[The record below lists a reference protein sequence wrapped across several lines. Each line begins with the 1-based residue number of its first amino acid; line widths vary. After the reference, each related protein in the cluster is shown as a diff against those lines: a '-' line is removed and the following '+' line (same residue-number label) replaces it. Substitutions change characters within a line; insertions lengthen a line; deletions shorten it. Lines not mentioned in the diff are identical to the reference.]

1 MSVLGVVAVLS
12 WGSTWSADADA
23 DGEMLQLIGKDAPMP
38 TIVHSDENDPAGNPL
53 VSYAAQDL
61 QRYLGRV
68 TGQKPKIGAEAP
80 GTVCIHVGRTRY
92 VNSLRL
98 GLDNL
103 AWDGFI
109 ICTRRRGD
117 VPQLV
122 ISGRTPQGTYY
133 GVNYFLREYVG
144 VNWLFPGKLGE
155 IVPRKETVSIPAVLE
170 DKQEP
175 DFLPPRT
182 LFDWPHEPGVGIFGL
197 RHMMSYSGIEPDETN
212 PHPAFKPSLGYAA
225 TRASHNIAFFLPQSL
240 FDEHPEY
247 FSMIDGERR
256 KPLPY
261 HVGWQPCMSNPA
273 VVQLAI
279 DATRKYFDEN
289 PEKIGISLGENDSGG
304 YCECNACRAM
314 DTDRRR
320 WATDL
325 CRNYAN
331 RKWKFY
337 VQVGEALQ
345 ESHPGKEI
353 GVFAYLWSALPPD
366 DPEILARLEK
376 LDNIVVQKTFFHES
390 DMRKFDEWSRLGL
403 GFAVWDYI
411 YSHWN
416 LDFRHYPRQWARKAR
431 QLHNRGARSYFAE
444 LCGGE
449 QWAPKFSP
457 KRWVIQRLLWDLQA
471 DEDVLMDDY
480 CRLAYGAG
488 AEPMRAFWDRWE
500 DIWMRRDEEKRYV
513 FGAYTIVPHPVDLG
527 LGDMT
532 LADLDYLG
540 QRIQDARAAA
550 DTDDDQ
556 ARVERVATIYDHA
569 EPAITMLLKTREFEA
584 KIGPAGNADVLL
596 SDMAALEAA
605 FRQRAGVLLE
615 PHSLAPGVPG
625 YIPGDVERSLDD
637 AAGRITALLAKTG
650 NQEKIIG
657 WWQDR
662 ANENAGLKPYA
673 GSQIY
678 LLRNPERKNLLRN
691 PSFRMAQGEVNDWS
705 LSGPPPVV
713 AAGPAGEDNAVR
725 FGGFV
730 AEEKQFLDTASF
742 YQDVSVE
749 PGARYRAMLKIRN
762 LVDNRNRRAWSDQAL
777 FTLNITWLA
786 DKEPIRGQH
795 AHSVRVW
802 EAVPEWEEIQV
813 TATAPG
819 EANGARFQISMLQ
832 YLDKRDYLDLE
843 HEEHVLLAE
852 PRFERISR

>member
-1 MSVLGVVAVLS
+1 MSP
-12 WGSTWSADADA
+12 GSTWPAEAHTE
-23 DGEMLQLIGKDAPMP
+23 GELFTLVGKDAPQP
-38 TIVHSDENDPAGNPL
+38 IITHSDEKDPAGNPL

-61 QRYLGRV
+61 QRYLQRV
-68 TGQKPKIGAEAP
+68 TGGELAIGPEDP
-80 GTVCIHVGRTRY
+80 GAVSIHVGRTRY

-109 ICTRRRGD
+109 VCTRRRGD

-122 ISGRTPQGTYY
+122 ISGRTPLGTYY

-155 IVPRKETVSIPAVLE
+155 IVPRKEAVSMPAVLN

-175 DFLPPRT
+175 DFLPPRV
-182 LFDWPHEPGVGIFGL
+182 LVDWPHEPGVGVFGL
-197 RHMMSYSGIEPDETN
+197 RHMMSYGRVEPDGTN

-225 TRASHNIAFFLPQSL
+225 TVAGHNIAFFLPQSL

-256 KPLPY
+256 RPLPY

-279 DATRKYFDEN
+279 DATRKSFDEN

-304 YCECNACRAM
+304 YCECGACQAM

-411 YSHWN
+411 YSHFN

-431 QLHNRGARSYFAE
+431 QLHNRGARSYFGE

-449 QWAPKFSP
+449 PWAPKFSP
-457 KRWVIQRLLWDLQA
+457 KRWLIQRLLWDLQA

-500 DIWMRRDEEKRYV
+500 EIWMRRDEEKRYV
-513 FGAYTIVPHPVDLG
+513 FGAHTIVPHPIDLG

-532 LADLDYLG
+532 LADLDYLSR
-540 QRIQDARAAA
+540 QIKHARAAA
-550 DTDDDQ
+550 GADDDRE
-556 ARVERVATIYDHA
+556 RVEAVAVLYERA
-569 EPAITMLLKTREFEA
+569 EPAIAMILKTCEFRA
-584 KIGPAGNADVLL
+584 KMGAVGNADALL

-605 FRQRAGVLLE
+605 FRQRAGALLE
-615 PHSLAPGVPG
+615 PHPLAPRVPG

-637 AAGRITALLAKTG
+637 AAGHITLLLAG
-650 NQEKIIG
+650 NGKKKKIIR
-657 WWQDR
+657 WWQDK

-673 GSQIY
+673 ESQIY
-678 LLRNPERKNLLRN
+678 LLRNPERENLLRN
-691 PSFRMAQGEVNDWS
+691 SAFKTAQGEVPDWT
-705 LSGPPPVV
+705 LTGPPPVA
-713 AAGPAGEDNAVR
+713 AAGPTGEDNALR

-730 AEEKQFLDTASF
+730 AEEKQFLGIAQFS
-742 YQDVSVE
+742 QVAAVE
-749 PGARYRAMLKIRN
+749 ARTRYRAALKIKN
-762 LVDNRNRRAWSDQAL
+762 IIDNRNHAAWADKAL
-777 FTLNITWLA
+777 FTLNITWLK
-786 DKEPIRGQH
+786 DNEPIDGQPS
-795 AHSVRVW
+795 HSLRVW
-802 EAVPEWEEIQV
+802 DAILKWEDVQV
-813 TATAPG
+813 TGTAPK
-819 EANGARFQISMLQ
+819 EANGARFEISMRQ
-832 YLDKRDYLDLE
+832 YLGKRDYLDLE
-843 HEEHVLLAE
+843 HEECVLLAE
-852 PRFERISR
+852 PRLERVSHAEKEKP